1 MLPWIILAL
10 VAVPL
15 VIIAFVAVRRRESA
29 VHPAGETAADRA
41 EIEREFE
48 AAERYEEQW
57 REEQHKHRDDTPLP

>member
-15 VIIAFVAVRRRESA
+15 VVIAFVAVRRREA
-29 VHPAGETAADRA
+29 GVHPAGETAADRA

-57 REEQHKHRDDTPLP
+57 REEQHKHGSDPPH